1 MICFPNAKINLGL
14 RVVGRRADGYH
25 NIESVF
31 VPLPLRDALEV
42 IPSDADE
49 FHLSGIALDAT
60 SGDNLVIKAWRL
72 FTATHLLPPL
82 AIYLRKVIPFG
93 AGLGGGSSDAA
104 FMLKL
109 LNDYANTGLSQE
121 KLEEMAGLLGAD
133 CPFFIRNCPLLVTG
147 TGNRFENIT
156 LSLDGYTVVL
166 VKPDISIATK
176 DAYSLVRTE
185 TPAVPLA
192 EIIAAPVDRWKEALV
207 NDFELPIF
215 RKYPQIATIK
225 DTLYARGA
233 CYAAM
238 SGSGST
244 VFGLFKQDV
253 QLHFPGCFVW
263 KGKW

>member
-31 VPLPLRDALEV
+31 IPLPLRDALEV
-42 IPSDADE
+42 VPSDTDE
-49 FHLSGIALDAT
+49 FHLSGIMLDAA
-60 SGDNLVIKAWRL
+60 SGDNLVVKAWRL
-72 FTATHLLPPL
+72 FASMYPLPPL
-82 AIYLRKVIPFG
+82 AVYLRKVIPFG

-109 LNDYANTGLSQE
+109 LNNYANTGLSQE

-133 CPFFIRNCPLLVTG
+133 CPFFIHNYPLLVSG

-156 LSLDGYTVVL
+156 LSLNGYTVVL
-166 VKPDISIATK
+166 VKPDIFISTK
-176 DAYSLVRTE
+176 EAYSLVRPE

-192 EIIAAPVDRWKEALV
+192 EIISKPVSEWKESLV

-215 RKYPQIATIK
+215 REYPQISAIK
-225 DTLYARGA
+225 DTLYDHGA

-238 SGSGST
+238 SGSGSA
-244 VFGLFKQDV
+244 VFGLFKQNV
-253 QLHFPGCFVW
+253 QVHFPGCFVW
-263 KGKW
+263 KGTW